1 MWLPESKWGHLN
13 AVKSRLQDPH
23 GWKYSKIYE
32 PILAE
37 HLKIKK
43 KFVLFPYYRTYQS
56 RGFGRR

>member
-43 KFVLFPYYRTYQS
+43 KSCFISLL
-56 RGFGRR
+56 